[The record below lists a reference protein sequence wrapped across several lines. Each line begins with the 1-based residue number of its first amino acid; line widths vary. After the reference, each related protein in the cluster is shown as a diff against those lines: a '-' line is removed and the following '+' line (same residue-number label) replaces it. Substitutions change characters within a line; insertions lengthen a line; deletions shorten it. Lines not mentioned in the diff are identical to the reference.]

1 MIRFLLLNNAKP
13 EALYERFSS
22 DRHLDVR
29 GNFYEMH
36 VSQSEKAVKNFVKN
50 RFDRDKSF
58 FVQVI

>member
-1 MIRFLLLNNAKP
+1 MQKP